1 MRSPIVPWGATP
13 FCVSNVF
20 AVAGTQGFSRRLPL
34 QSIYTSNQ
42 YAELNPTWHEEDSP
56 WKAKQIA
63 EIIARNN
70 LTFTSL
76 CEVGCG
82 TGEILLNLSR
92 SHPLAKFDGY
102 EVAPN
107 AYQRARLK
115 TTDNV
120 SFHLKDILSDQTV
133 RYDVLVVA
141 DVIEHVEDYIS
152 FIKGLR
158 PLARY
163 KIFHIPLD
171 LSVQSVIRGWPITNL
186 RRNVGHI
193 HYFFKETALA
203 TLHDCGYSVVD
214 HMYTPSRIE
223 LPNQA
228 FTSKLMSFPR
238 KLFYPLNPDLTVR
251 ILGGYSLLV
260 LAE

>member
-1 MRSPIVPWGATP
+1 MHD
-13 FCVSNVF
+13 
-20 AVAGTQGFSRRLPL
+20 
-34 QSIYTSNQ
+34 IYLTDQ

-56 WKAKQIA
+56 WKARQIEA
-63 EIIARNN
+63 IIRKNRLSFN
-70 LTFTSL
+70 SL

-92 SHPLAKFDGY
+92 SFPAAHFTGY
-102 EVAPN
+102 EVSPH
-107 AYQRARLK
+107 AYQRAK
-115 TTDNV
+115 TKETSRV
-120 SFHLKDILSDQTV
+120 SFQLSDILEEKNSSF
-133 RYDVLVVA
+133 DVVVIA

-158 PLARY
+158 SCGRY

-171 LSVQSVIRGWPITNL
+171 LSVQSVLRAWPIANL
-186 RRNVGHI
+186 RNNVGHL
-193 HYFFKETALA
+193 HYFFKDTALA
-203 TLHDCGYSVVD
+203 TLRDCGYSIID
-214 HMYTPSRIE
+214 YTYTASRLE

-228 FTSKLMSFPR
+228 LSSTLMRLPR
-238 KLFYPLNPDLTVR
+238 KLLYSIHPDLAVR